1 MITIS
6 NIQTKT
12 SQFAE
17 NRLHIEPLG
26 LVIPFQPS
34 IVERKTIQIIFEY
47 ALDLVQLKLESKF
60 LQPEINRVVK
70 RLENI
75 FCRLN
80 YNSHRKSVAI
90 ILEGDEERIIYL
102 NYSGRLVFQFNETF
116 SLLDLVGS
124 ATQNPEFELLVFQN
138 DGAELYEYFNHSL
151 HRVFVQTCNFRD
163 GKQEINNRLVSRISN
178 ILKQT
183 NSKNEKPIFLYS
195 VDGQSA
201 EEFCRNFCFSEI
213 TFKIHLRKDEE
224 TASTVELLVEKIM
237 TQWKYYQN
245 KLIKGQI
252 KIAKK
257 ADLLIS
263 ELTNVLT
270 SLKNDDDGLLLMD
283 SFMKDEIHTKSTEI
297 HFQAAAQK
305 LNNKIEKFLARG
317 NRIEIAEGGLLGE
330 LEGIA
335 LIKDEG
341 PAFEIERATR
351 IYNIEEVIS
360 Y

>member
-6 NIQTKT
+6 NIQTET

-17 NRLHIEPLG
+17 ERLHIDSLG
-26 LVIPFQPS
+26 LVIPFQPA
-34 IVERKTIQIIFEY
+34 IVEKKTIQTIFEY
-47 ALDLVQLKLESKF
+47 ALYLVQLKLERKF
-60 LQPEINRVVK
+60 EQPEINRVVK

-75 FCRLN
+75 FYRLN

-90 ILEGDEERIIYL
+90 IMEGGDEKIIYL
-102 NYSGRLVFQFNETF
+102 NYSGKLVFQFNETF
-116 SLLDLVGS
+116 SLLDLVGN
-124 ATQNPEFELLVFQN
+124 ATQNPEFELLVFKN
-138 DGAELYEYFNHSL
+138 EGAELYEYFNHSL
-151 HRVFVQTCNFRD
+151 HRVFAQTNSFC
-163 GKQEINNRLVSRISN
+163 GKHEINNCLIKRISN
-178 ILKQT
+178 ILKQI
-183 NSKNEKPIFLYS
+183 NSKNEKPVFVYS
-195 VDGQSA
+195 VDGQYD
-201 EEFCRNFCFSEI
+201 EGFCRNFCFKEI
-213 TFKIHLRKDEE
+213 AFKIHLSQNEE
-224 TASTVELLVEKIM
+224 TTSTVELLVEKIIA
-237 TQWKYYQN
+237 QWKYYQN

-263 ELTNVLT
+263 ELPNVLD
-270 SLKNDDDGLLLMD
+270 SLKKGDDGLLLMD
-283 SFMKDEIHTKSTEI
+283 GFMKDEIHNKSTEI
-297 HFQAAAQK
+297 NFEVAAQK
-305 LNNKIEKFLARG
+305 LSNEIEKFLARG
-317 NRIEIAEGGLLGE
+317 NRIEITEGGLLGE